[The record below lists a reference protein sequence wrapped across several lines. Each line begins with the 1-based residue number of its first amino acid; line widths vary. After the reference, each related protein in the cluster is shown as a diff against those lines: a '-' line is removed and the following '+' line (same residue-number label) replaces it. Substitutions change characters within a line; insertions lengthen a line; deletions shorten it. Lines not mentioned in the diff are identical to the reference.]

1 MFCPHCGQQQ
11 VTGHIR
17 FCSRCGFPM
26 DGVIQLLGN
35 GGLLPAYREPGE
47 PAPVSPKRKG
57 VKQGGM
63 LFLAGILIVAIL
75 GVFASFTGSA
85 FFEVLTALAAVICFV
100 GGPIRMLFAA
110 LFEEGAPRPFQPY
123 GQPIQMHA
131 PPMHAPQQF
140 APPAQRPA
148 LAPPPARPQGSWRR
162 PNTAELVNPPS
173 VTENTTRLLEKED
186 RTDR

>member
-1 MFCPHCGQQQ
+1 MFCPQCGQQQ

-26 DGVIQLLGN
+26 DGVIQLLGS
-35 GGLLPAYREPGE
+35 GGLLPAYRTPDEPI
-47 PAPVSPKRKG
+47 PISPRRKG
-57 VKQGGM
+57 VKQGFM
-63 LFLAGILIVAIL
+63 LFLAGILIVPIL
-75 GVFASFTGSA
+75 GMFASFTNA
-85 FFEVLTALAAVICFV
+85 TFLEILMALAAIICFI
-100 GGPIRMLFAA
+100 GGPLRMLFAA

-123 GQPIQMHA
+123 GPPTHLHS

-148 LAPPPARPQGSWRR
+148 LTPPPARPQGAWRR
-162 PNTAELVNPPS
+162 PNTAELANPPS